1 MSNLIL
7 YNTLMGLAASVA
19 LLLMVPFARYGSTAP
34 PSVRNAWA
42 WTFAGLGGLLAVLGI
57 HVSIAWPLLGAANII
72 FGEPSLLFGVLLLVA
87 AAIIARTPIEDAD
100 EDITDV
106 TVSERGDSRGE
117 LWRHHWRFK
126 ELPTEL
132 MVALRPVAYV
142 GALGGVMVLLVGT
155 AGAAF
160 GTIVFRPP
168 AAEWPTGLVAGTG
181 LEIVYMVGTYLALGL
196 GAVLLPVGLHRPK
209 RLPLAGGLLTLGG
222 VLLLF
227 ITLISFVG
235 HVSMSAGAPP
245 GGIPWPP

>member
-7 YNTLMGLAASVA
+7 YNTLMGLAASLA
-19 LLLMVPFARYGSTAP
+19 LLLMVPFARYGATAP

-42 WTFAGLGGLLAVLGI
+42 WTFGALGGLLTVLSL
-57 HVSIAWPLLGAANII
+57 HVNFTWPLLGSANII

-100 EDITDV
+100 DDIREV
-106 TVSERGDSRGE
+106 TVSEAGGSRGE
-117 LWRHHWRFK
+117 RWRSHWRFK
-126 ELPTEL
+126 ELPSEL
-132 MVALRPVAYV
+132 MIALRPVAYV
-142 GALGGVMVLLVGT
+142 GALGGVMVILVGV

-181 LEIVYMVGTYLALGL
+181 LEIVYMVGTYTVLGL
-196 GAVLLPVGLHRPK
+196 GAILLPVGLHRPA
-209 RLPLAGGLLTLGG
+209 RLRLAGGLLTLGG
-222 VLLLF
+222 LLLLF

-235 HVSMSAGAPP
+235 HVSMSAGVPP
-245 GGIPWPP
+245 GGVPWPP